1 MHCFSMNGCRWNQ
14 DKDSHRTFWWFGS
27 QRPNT
32 EPMLQATQKGIN
44 YALATRATMTF
55 SSSDQKTTFQTKEG
69 ERVLVSSTSV
79 HKKLKI
85 LKESQRRVGF
95 LGSYHTLGFYDWFF
109 WRCNFHMTC
118 TEKNLSAFPSKTEE
132 GNLLSNIRTKIL
144 H

>member
-1 MHCFSMNGCRWNQ
+1 MDVVEIKIRIVTGHFDGLDHSAQILSLC
-14 DKDSHRTFWWFGS
+14 
-27 QRPNT
+27 
-32 EPMLQATQKGIN
+32 LATQKGIN

-95 LGSYHTLGFYDWFF
+95 LGSYHTLGFYD
-109 WRCNFHMTC
+109 
-118 TEKNLSAFPSKTEE
+118 
-132 GNLLSNIRTKIL
+132 
-144 H
+144 